1 MNLPATLPDGP
12 ALPDLW
18 EEQEEVASEGSFNL
32 RRALAIS
39 GGLFLI
45 LMFIAAFVP
54 MGAAVIG
61 NGSVGV
67 ESRVKRI
74 AHPTGGV
81 IAQILVANGEHVT
94 QGQLLM
100 RLDDKVTGADATYSS
115 LTVEQLL
122 AERARLEAE
131 RLSAPSILWPAELAG
146 AQTDSARKAMADS
159 QKLFSERRNEEAQL
173 RAQLSA
179 RIAQYNQEI
188 VGLQAQIVSLQRQ
201 RTLIEPERAAV
212 KDLWDKQLVTI
223 NRMNQ
228 LERTAADLEGNTAA
242 LQAQIAQARA
252 RISETTQQQ
261 IQLGDTRRVQA
272 GTELAQINTTLNQ
285 QRLRSVAATDQQNRS
300 EIRAPYSGTV
310 EKIAFAAIG
319 DVVRPAEPIMEIVPD
334 QDEKVVEVAVS
345 PEDIDQ
351 VRKGQTAYVRFT
363 SFNRANTP
371 EVRGKVIY
379 VSTDRSDNPESKQ
392 SFYMV
397 RVAVDQAALKA
408 EKLDLR
414 SGMPAETHIETGS
427 RSLLSYMFKPL
438 RDQFARAFSDN

>member
-1 MNLPATLPDGP
+1 MNLPVKRNAAPV
-12 ALPDLW
+12 LPDLW
-18 EEQEEVASEGSFNL
+18 EAEEEAETQGSFDL
-32 RRALAIS
+32 RRAVMIS
-39 GGLFLI
+39 VGLFLI
-45 LMFIAAFVP
+45 LLLIAAFVP

-61 NGSVGV
+61 MGAVGV

-81 IAQILVANGEHVT
+81 IAEILVANGEHVNR
-94 QGQLLM
+94 GDLLL
-100 RLDDKVTGADATYSS
+100 RLDDKVTGADAVYSS

-131 RLSAPSILWPAELAG
+131 RLGASAIRWPAELSA

-159 QKLFSERRNEEAQL
+159 QRLFTERRNEEVQL
-173 RAQLSA
+173 RGQLSA
-179 RIAQYNQEI
+179 RVSQYNQEI

-212 KDLWDKQLVTI
+212 KELWDKQLVTI

-242 LQAQIAQARA
+242 LQAQIAQTRA
-252 RISETTQQQ
+252 RISEISQQS

-272 GTELAQINTTLNQ
+272 GTELAQVNTALNQ
-285 QRLRSVAATDQQNRS
+285 QRLRAVAATDQQDRS

-319 DVVRPAEPIMEIVPD
+319 DVIRPAEPIMEIVPD

-345 PEDIDQ
+345 PEDVDQ
-351 VRKGQTAYVRFT
+351 VRTGQTAYIRFT
-363 SFNRANTP
+363 SYNRASTP
-371 EVRGKVIY
+371 ELRGKVIY
-379 VSTDRSDNPESKQ
+379 VATDRSDNTESKQ
-392 SFYMV
+392 SYYTV
-397 RVAVDQAALKA
+397 RVAIDQADLKA
-408 EKLDLR
+408 QKLDLR